1 MSNVSPMLQQYLSMK
16 QEVPGALL
24 LFRLGDFYEA
34 FFEDA
39 RIVSNELDLVLT
51 ERAAGNNQKAPMCG
65 VPHHAVSSYIQRLV
79 TKGHKVAMAEQM
91 EDPAE
96 AKGLVHREIVKIITP
111 GLNIDQ
117 DEKQVN
123 QIVSIESDLTDY
135 HLVFFNLSLNHSS
148 TLSIEKDFS
157 LLTLTLLQ
165 NHVVEVILDD
175 QELMS
180 ELSKSSYF
188 LLSTH
193 RVKSKGS
200 PQSIAEERLL
210 SYLEFTQKQR
220 VEPKPQN
227 NQQAIMAVD
236 YSSALNLEL
245 TESIRH
251 SSKKNT
257 LWGFLDKTC
266 TTMGSRRLREWILKP
281 LYSSEKI
288 MLRQDKIAYLIDH
301 FLIAHQMSEQLT
313 KIADIYKINTKIS
326 YQSASAQELVR
337 LKQSLLAIQD
347 LKELLKESPLDEM
360 SELPDMADI
369 IDLLSKTL
377 QDEVPVYLK
386 DGQTIRE
393 GVNQELDELR
403 ALLADSNSWLLE
415 YENQQKQLTGIKNL
429 KVGYSRT
436 FGYYIEV
443 SKSQVHLVDESLGY
457 KRRQTLT
464 SGQRYISLDLKAQE
478 DKITTA
484 KDRILAIENQCF
496 EELLKQCLDY
506 TTLLDDIAT
515 RVSDTDVL
523 YALSIIS
530 GQSGYVRPTFTTSKA
545 INIIDSYHPILETT
559 LKQHDIIANDVKL
572 SETEDVMILTGP
584 NMGGKST
591 YMRQVA
597 LIVIMAQMGC
607 YVRAKQAT
615 LPLFDAIYTRMGA
628 SDDILMGQSTFM
640 IEMSE
645 ANYALSRATKHSL
658 ILFDEIGRGTSTYD
672 GMAIAK
678 AIIEYIATKIKA
690 TCIFSTHYHEITD
703 LEEVYDNVINCQVG
717 VLEEKDK
724 ITFLYHVVPGKADKS
739 YGIHVAK
746 LAELPYSLIQAANKN
761 LRELQKNNSSQSTI
775 VYEQSP
781 LEDELVD
788 VLTKLDI
795 NKMSPLESQAVLI
808 QLVEMIGEKD

>member
-1 MSNVSPMLQQYLSMK
+1 
-16 QEVPGALL
+16 
-24 LFRLGDFYEA
+24 
-34 FFEDA
+34 
-39 RIVSNELDLVLT
+39 
-51 ERAAGNNQKAPMCG
+51 
-65 VPHHAVSSYIQRLV
+65 
-79 TKGHKVAMAEQM
+79 
-91 EDPAE
+91 
-96 AKGLVHREIVKIITP
+96 
-111 GLNIDQ
+111 
-117 DEKQVN
+117 
-123 QIVSIESDLTDY
+123 
-135 HLVFFNLSLNHSS
+135 
-148 TLSIEKDFS
+148 
-157 LLTLTLLQ
+157 
-165 NHVVEVILDD
+165 
-175 QELMS
+175 
-180 ELSKSSYF
+180 
-188 LLSTH
+188 
-193 RVKSKGS
+193 
-200 PQSIAEERLL
+200 
-210 SYLEFTQKQR
+210 
-220 VEPKPQN
+220 
-227 NQQAIMAVD
+227 
-236 YSSALNLEL
+236 
-245 TESIRH
+245 
-251 SSKKNT
+251 
-257 LWGFLDKTC
+257 
-266 TTMGSRRLREWILKP
+266 
-281 LYSSEKI
+281 

-545 INIIDSYHPILETT
+545 ITIIDSYHPILETT

-572 SETEDVMILTGP
+572 SESEDVIILTGP

>member
-1 MSNVSPMLQQYLSMK
+1 
-16 QEVPGALL
+16 
-24 LFRLGDFYEA
+24 
-34 FFEDA
+34 
-39 RIVSNELDLVLT
+39 
-51 ERAAGNNQKAPMCG
+51 
-65 VPHHAVSSYIQRLV
+65 
-79 TKGHKVAMAEQM
+79 MAEQM

-281 LYSSEKI
+281 LYSREKI
-288 MLRQDKIAYLIDH
+288 TLRQDKIAYLIDH

-457 KRRQTLT
+457 K
-464 SGQRYISLDLKAQE
+464 A
-478 DKITTA
+478 
-484 KDRILAIENQCF
+484 
-496 EELLKQCLDY
+496 
-506 TTLLDDIAT
+506 
-515 RVSDTDVL
+515 
-523 YALSIIS
+523 
-530 GQSGYVRPTFTTSKA
+530 
-545 INIIDSYHPILETT
+545 
-559 LKQHDIIANDVKL
+559 
-572 SETEDVMILTGP
+572 
-584 NMGGKST
+584 
-591 YMRQVA
+591 
-597 LIVIMAQMGC
+597 
-607 YVRAKQAT
+607 
-615 LPLFDAIYTRMGA
+615 
-628 SDDILMGQSTFM
+628 
-640 IEMSE
+640 
-645 ANYALSRATKHSL
+645 
-658 ILFDEIGRGTSTYD
+658 
-672 GMAIAK
+672 
-678 AIIEYIATKIKA
+678 
-690 TCIFSTHYHEITD
+690 
-703 LEEVYDNVINCQVG
+703 
-717 VLEEKDK
+717 
-724 ITFLYHVVPGKADKS
+724 
-739 YGIHVAK
+739 
-746 LAELPYSLIQAANKN
+746 
-761 LRELQKNNSSQSTI
+761 
-775 VYEQSP
+775 
-781 LEDELVD
+781 
-788 VLTKLDI
+788 
-795 NKMSPLESQAVLI
+795 
-808 QLVEMIGEKD
+808 